1 VKSLARILRMTY
13 AIGAV
18 LVIAAALTQPRD
30 IALGVVVGVVLTI
43 LNMVVLTKLVS
54 KWTADAAAG
63 NPGKSSVLV
72 LPKMIGLML
81 AVILSLTFLPIDAIA
96 FAIGYSTFIVAIM
109 IEAVYSAF
117 ASAPPPPTD
126 SDGADNHG

>member
-18 LVIAAALTQPRD
+18 VVIAAVLSQPRD
-30 IALGVVVGVVLTI
+30 IALGVAVGVLLTS
-43 LNMVVLTKLVS
+43 LNMLVLSKLVS

-63 NPGKSSVLV
+63 GSSRSSLLV
-72 LPKMIGLML
+72 LPKMIGLMVAVVVSL
-81 AVILSLTFLPIDAIA
+81 AVLPIDAIA
-96 FAIGYSTFIVAIM
+96 FAFGYSVFIVAIM

-126 SDGADNHG
+126 GDDLG